1 MISRVATWIFA
12 ICASVSSGNAQQPSG
27 ASVPAFEVVSVKP
40 WASRE
45 VNGMYTYAGGRIE
58 CHGCTLQYLMMNA
71 FDIQPFQLSGGP
83 GWADVERYEIVATPP
98 ASSKSSQS
106 RPPYSKAPPNE
117 EQRQMMQSLLMDR
130 FELKYHRET
139 REGPVYLLVKG
150 RGELKMKDSEDKS
163 AYPWSGSPRGGMIM
177 GDGLK
182 GINESMPDLA
192 WRLSRYLE
200 RPVLD
205 QTGLSG
211 SFDFLVPYP
220 SDDARPDVISMIL
233 TTVQGLGLK
242 LESSRGPVE
251 NIVIEHVGKPSSN

>member
-1 MISRVATWIFA
+1 MISRLARCIFA
-12 ICASVSSGNAQQPSG
+12 ICAFVSLGRAQQPSG
-27 ASVPAFEVVSVKP
+27 ATAPAFEVVSVKP

-45 VNGMYTYAGGRIE
+45 VNGMYTYPGGRIE
-58 CHGCTLQYLMMNA
+58 CHGCTLQYLTLNA
-71 FDIQPFQLSGGP
+71 FNIQAFQLSGGP
-83 GWADVERYEIVATPP
+83 GWTDNERYEIVAEPP

-117 EQRQMMQSLLMDR
+117 EQRQMLQSLLMDR
-130 FELKYHRET
+130 FQLRYSRET
-139 REGPVYLLVKG
+139 KEGPVYLLLKG

-163 AYPWSGSPRGGMIM
+163 AYPWSGSLRGGMIT

-192 WRLSRYLE
+192 LRLSRYLE

-233 TTVQGLGLK
+233 TTVTALGLK
-242 LESSRGPVE
+242 LETSRGTVE
-251 NIVIEHVGKPSSN
+251 NIVIEHAEKPSSN